1 MCCTLQA
8 LAMWAATN
16 ENIPFV
22 TESPINRQLGL
33 SVAGASGRP
42 PSQHVVWD
50 IDALF
55 RHPGSPKDPGAH
67 DFATHALH
75 IVAFE

>member
-42 PSQHVVWD
+42 PSQH
-50 IDALF
+50 LF
-55 RHPGSPKDPGAH
+55 EHVQTKLRTSRK
-67 DFATHALH
+67 
-75 IVAFE
+75 